1 MKTRGILVRSRAS
14 GSTGD
19 SPVRSGDP
27 PDGTGGTTRAKGND
41 LAVTSVAAVPLGESP
56 SGAGGSP
63 ALPLFSTRPHWC
75 SFVSIRG
82 CRSAFTLTE
91 LLTVIAILG
100 VLAGLVLEAFS
111 TAQARAYRI
120 ACVSN
125 LKQFGVA
132 LQLYANDHDDRL
144 PPNADGREEAL
155 GAKWV
160 EGWLGLPGPDC
171 TNTLY
176 LRRSL
181 LGPYVGD
188 PKLWRCPSAEP
199 VKVGSVTIA
208 ADANRLAQLLHGLAG
223 KEPGGDNL
231 SSPRRGHSTFAGGDD
246 DFHRR
251 AGGNNQRRF
260 LRVAMGFR
268 RRTARPMGSAG
279 QAGHAA

>member
-1 MKTRGILVRSRAS
+1 MKTRGILVRGRAS

-82 CRSAFTLTE
+82 CRSAFTLIE

-100 VLAGLVLEAFS
+100 VLAGLVLEALS
-111 TAQARAYRI
+111 TAQGRAYRI

-199 VKVGSVTIA
+199 VKVGSVTMPRVRTVSLNCFMGSPVRSPVA
-208 ADANRLAQLLHGLAG
+208 TTYLRLA
-223 KEPGGDNL
+223 EV
-231 SSPRRGHSTFAGGDD
+231 T
-246 DFHRR
+246 
-251 AGGNNQRRF
+251 
-260 LRVAMGFR
+260 
-268 RRTARPMGSAG
+268 
-279 QAGHAA
+279 